1 VAKARPAVKSRGP
14 ARPLVEIVVP
24 VYNEAA
30 VVHAFHEQLT
40 GATKDLPWRLR
51 VTFVDDGSTDGT
63 DERLASLAETDPRV
77 RWVRL
82 SRNFGHQAALTA
94 GLDLADADAV
104 ITMDGDGE
112 HPPELIGEML
122 SLYSAGYDVVLG
134 ARQSDRGASPFK
146 AASRRVFYRL
156 LAALSD
162 TAVVGGVA
170 DFRLLSRRALDGLRQ
185 MREYHRYLRGMVN
198 WVGFRTVVLPYQ
210 PASRL
215 AGSSK
220 YSLRKMIRLAV
231 EAIFSFSL
239 VPLYLGLAA
248 GAALFGLGFLEVV
261 YVAAKWILG
270 SGSDLVPGWS
280 SLMFMLLIVGSLLM
294 FAVSIVG
301 IYVGMVYQQVKGRP
315 VYIVETRGG
324 ESRETGRKRAARE
337 RER

>member
-1 VAKARPAVKSRGP
+1 MAKARPEGRPRGP
-14 ARPLVEIVVP
+14 ARPLVEIIVP

-30 VVHAFHEQLT
+30 VVHAFYEQLA
-40 GATKDLPWRLR
+40 GATRDLPWRVR

-63 DERLASLAETDPRV
+63 EDQLASLADKDPRV
-77 RWVRL
+77 RWIRL

-94 GLDLADADAV
+94 GLDQADADAV

-122 SLYSAGYDVVLG
+122 SLHSAGYDVVLG
-134 ARQSDRGASPFK
+134 ARQSERGASLFK

-170 DFRLLSRRALDGLRQ
+170 DFRLLSRRALGALRQ

-198 WVGFRTVVLPYQ
+198 WVGFPTVVLPYQ
-210 PASRL
+210 PALRL

-220 YSLRKMIRLAV
+220 YSLRKMTRLAV
-231 EAIFSFSL
+231 NAIFSFSL

-248 GAALFGLGFLEVV
+248 GAALFGLGFLEAV
-261 YVAAKWILG
+261 YVGAKWILG
-270 SGSDLVPGWS
+270 RGEDLVPGWS
-280 SLMFMLLIVGSLLM
+280 SLMFMLLIMGSLLM
-294 FAVSIVG
+294 FAISIVG
-301 IYVGMVYQQVKGRP
+301 VYVGMVYQQVKGRP

-324 ESRETGRKRAARE
+324 ESRETGREQAAHE